1 MTLILFISATLLIY
15 GIVELKD
22 ALTNEKTY

>member
-1 MTLILFISATLLIY
+1 MTLILFISACLLTY

-22 ALTNEKTY
+22 ALTEEQQY

>member
-22 ALTNEKTY
+22 ALDTGKTY